1 MFKAVFIILSFSC
14 CIFTAL
20 AEEIEIM
27 SDSLFVDLTAQTIT
41 YNSNVKVTSN
51 QKKILADKL
60 LLATQNSQLR
70 SMHATGQ
77 PALYIADMLQA
88 QALKIE
94 FNQAENNLH
103 LLESAKIINKQ
114 SSIQGKH
121 LIIDL
126 NENLLIATSSPTKN
140 KIILDLE
147 ANK

>member
-1 MFKAVFIILSFSC
+1 
-14 CIFTAL
+14 
-20 AEEIEIM
+20 
-27 SDSLFVDLTAQTIT
+27 
-41 YNSNVKVTSN
+41 
-51 QKKILADKL
+51 
-60 LLATQNSQLR
+60 
-70 SMHATGQ
+70 MHATGQ